1 MERGHAMF
9 GFGEDKTVG
18 EEEKQSSP
26 WAGTLKSALADARK
40 GHVSSDTT
48 DATGTKKGG
57 KKDSGG
63 NLSTKMQEQLAKLFE
78 PSAWRPIVKAPF
90 AFFQAMTGRSCWEL
104 TKNEEDTLATTTSTA
119 MEYVAVTDP
128 KWLAIGM
135 CATTWAMIFSEKLI
149 LSAREAK
156 KEQAIADSQNP
167 PQGTHLVK

>member
-1 MERGHAMF
+1 MF
-9 GFGEDKTVG
+9 GFGEDKAVG
-18 EEEKQSSP
+18 DEEKQSSP

-40 GHVSSDTT
+40 GHNTGSDA

-63 NLSTKMQEQLAKLFE
+63 GVSAKMQEQLSKLFE

-90 AFFQAMTGRSCWEL
+90 AFFQAMTGRACWEL

-135 CATTWAMIFSEKLI
+135 CATTWTMIFSEKLI

-156 KEQAIADSQNP
+156 KEQAFDDAQNP
-167 PQGTHLVK
+167 LKPTHLVK